1 MACLQA
7 VKYTILRIATT
18 QDNILFFDYYLIY
31 WQLTDLFM
39 AITNFYSMTDKAI
52 AHMLGQRFRDLRLR
66 RNITQQQLAET
77 TALSL
82 NVIKALEQGKG
93 KLTTVIAVLRELQA
107 LDELE
112 NLLPETQISPLQLAR
127 LQGKQRQRARG
138 SRGQTTEGDD
148 SW

>member
-1 MACLQA
+1 
-7 VKYTILRIATT
+7 
-18 QDNILFFDYYLIY
+18 
-31 WQLTDLFM
+31 
-39 AITNFYSMTDKAI
+39 
-52 AHMLGQRFRDLRLR
+52 MLGQRFRDLRLR